1 MRKNLLF
8 IISIAS
14 VFLASCNS
22 DDTSNSV
29 KPSATH
35 TVTFKNGDEVLETKT
50 VPHGE
55 SVSFSGEIPQKE
67 SDNQEFSF
75 DFIGWDKS
83 HEIIQGDL
91 VLNATYQAIK
101 NQEIEVGDYIYRPIY
116 NETLSSLIGYE
127 IRYYNNMDYEGNLV
141 APSTYNNLPI
151 LRIGEGCFMDCK
163 IKTLSLPNTIKVID
177 AYAFNSCENIQELS
191 FPDSCKVLY
200 NAAIF
205 YDNNL
210 TSINLNNLEFIGIDN
225 FHICPKLK
233 TLSVSAHNVSFSVEN
248 NILYSKDFATLIKAP
263 ENLENIVINNSTKEL
278 KSESLSRLNAAKEIT
293 IPASITTLPEK
304 TFFEAKVEKVELQG
318 DIKTIESQTFSHCT
332 KLRQIV
338 LPNSLKEI
346 KERAFYHCESLIE
359 VNFPE
364 SLESIGEFSFA
375 YCYKLEEF
383 YIPSALFNIGYGALD
398 EQDSLKEFVVNENNK
413 YFKAYD
419 NCLYSDDFTSLLR
432 VPQTKDSID
441 FNEKINV
448 IGSGAFYKCQNF
460 TALELPNTIEL
471 IQDYAFYFMNKIYH
485 LSIPDSVK
493 YIEEGAFQNMEVL
506 IDIHLPS
513 GLNSISKGLLENC
526 PLLQEVNIPYGVT
539 IIGDNAFSNCIN
551 LPMLVI
557 SKNLESFGKDTFA
570 ACNMLDT
577 IKYEGSS
584 SDWSKIKNRDI
595 SGLTSE
601 TEIIYNFEIM

>member
-14 VFLASCNS
+14 VFLVSCNS
-22 DDTSNSV
+22 DNTSNSV
-29 KPSATH
+29 KPGTTY
-35 TVTFKNGDEVLETKT
+35 TVTFKNGDDVLETKI

-55 SVSFSGEIPQKE
+55 AVNFSGEIPQKE
-67 SDNQEFSF
+67 SNNQDFSF
-75 DFIGWDKS
+75 DFVGWDKP
-83 HEIIQGDL
+83 HEKVQGDL
-91 VLNATYQAIK
+91 VLNASYQAIK
-101 NQEIEVGDYIYRPIY
+101 NEEIEVGDYIYRPIY

-127 IRYYNNMDYEGNLV
+127 IRYYNDLDYEGNLV
-141 APSTYNNLPI
+141 APKAYNNLPI

-210 TSINLNNLEFIGIDN
+210 TSVNLNSLEFIGIDN
-225 FHICPKLK
+225 FHICPKLR
-233 TLSVSAHNVSFSVEN
+233 TLSVSAQNVSFSVEN
-248 NILYSKDFATLIKAP
+248 NILYSKNFATLIKAP
-263 ENLENIVINNSTKEL
+263 ENLENIVINDLTKEL
-278 KSESLSRLNAAKEIT
+278 ESESLSRLNAAKEVIV
-293 IPASITTLPEK
+293 PASISVIPEK
-304 TFFEAKVEKVELQG
+304 TFFEAKIEKVELQG
-318 DIKTIESQTFSHCT
+318 DINTIESQTFSHCT
-332 KLRQIV
+332 KLKQIV
-338 LPNSLKEI
+338 LPSNLKEI
-346 KERAFYHCESLIE
+346 KDRAFYHCESLIE
-359 VNFPE
+359 INIPE
-364 SLESIGEFSFA
+364 SLKSIGDFSFA

-383 YIPSALFNIGYGALD
+383 YVPSSLISIGYGALD
-398 EQDSLKEFVVNENNK
+398 EQDSLKKFVVNTNNK
-413 YFKAYD
+413 SFKVYD

-432 VPQTKDSID
+432 VPQMKDSID
-441 FNEKINV
+441 FNENIKI
-448 IGSGAFYKCQNF
+448 IGSGAFYKCQKF
-460 TALELPNTIEL
+460 AVLELPETIEL
-471 IQDYAFYFMNKIYH
+471 IQDYAFYFMNNIYH
-485 LSIPDSVK
+485 MSIPDSVK
-493 YIEEGAFQNMEVL
+493 TIEEGAFQNMEIL

-513 GLNSISKGLLENC
+513 GLTSIAKGLFENC

-539 IIGDNAFSNCIN
+539 NIGDNAFSNCIN

-557 SKNLESFGKDTFA
+557 SKNLKSFGKDTFA

-595 SGLTSE
+595 SGLTAE